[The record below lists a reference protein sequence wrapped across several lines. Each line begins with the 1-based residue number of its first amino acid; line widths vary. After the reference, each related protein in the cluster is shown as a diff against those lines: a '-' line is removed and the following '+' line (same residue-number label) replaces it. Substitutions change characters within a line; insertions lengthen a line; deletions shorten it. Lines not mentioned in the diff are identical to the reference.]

1 MRLLKFFLLLL
12 VFNFSQ
18 NFGQDSNTVN
28 YSLFIEKSVSFGTL
42 DTKID
47 EGTFKEGES
56 FIIRETTLPSS
67 PFDFSLYQDLYNALV
82 GGKFSIDFGA
92 LNSDIIMKIFI
103 RSLDPSVGTYL
114 NLGANQD
121 TLFSYFEIRIWE
133 LPDSN
138 FYPEETSFYFNEGYF
153 AHFSLPKTPELSN
166 FLNMIGINNADSL
179 AFSFLEDNVNN
190 TTDWNAYG
198 IETIDSPDSVKF
210 KAIHLSRIGGGRKRI
225 ANTAIKNDSILG
237 VNLNKLEGIPS
248 GLKLNQ
254 NYPNPFNPST
264 KIAYSIEKPGR
275 VKLDVFNILGKHLL
289 NLIDENQ
296 NYGNYEVEFSTEYFE
311 KELASGI
318 YIYTLRSNNN
328 IISKRMILM
337 K

>member
-1 MRLLKFFLLLL
+1 MRFLNIFLLLL
-12 VFNFSQ
+12 VFSFSQ
-18 NFGQDSNTVN
+18 NLGQDSNTVN
-28 YSLFIEKSVSFGTL
+28 YSLFIEKSVSFGTI

-56 FIIRETTLPSS
+56 FTIPEASLPSS
-67 PFDFSLYQDLYNALV
+67 PFDFSLYQELYNALS
-82 GGKFSIDFGA
+82 GGKFSIDLGA
-92 LNSDIIMKIFI
+92 LNNDIIMKIFI
-103 RSLDPSVGTYL
+103 RRLNPSVGTYL
-114 NLGANQD
+114 NLGAEQD

-153 AHFSLPKTPELSN
+153 AHFSLPKSPELLN
-166 FLNMIGINNADSL
+166 FLNILGINNEDSL
-179 AFSFLEDNVNN
+179 AFSFLENNINN

-198 IETIDSPDSVKF
+198 IETINNPDTIKF

-225 ANTAIKNDSILG
+225 ANTVIKNDSVSG
-237 VNLNKLEGIPS
+237 VNINKLVGIPN
-248 GLKLNQ
+248 GLKLQQ

-264 KIAYSIEKPGR
+264 KISYSIEKAGR
-275 VKLDVFNILGKHLL
+275 VKLDVFNILGRHIL

-296 NYGNYEVEFSTEYFE
+296 NSGNYEVEFSANYFE

-318 YIYTLRSNNN
+318 YIYTLRNNNN